1 MQKLTQA
8 AAFAHIR
15 GLGLIVRKTE
25 YGDFRVADA
34 SEADLAKREAGA
46 AYCSDLQEAID
57 TAEAWAANK
66 ADVARVAA
74 EAEAKAEALRA
85 ESPRVI
91 DATPTWAGVL
101 PMLCLA
107 LENATEDGKRIA
119 RAELQRMAEAAD
131 RFNAYAKG
139 RANA

>member
-1 MQKLTQA
+1 MERLTQK
-8 AAFAHIR
+8 AAFERIR
-15 GLGLIVRKTE
+15 ALGCVVRKTDWNE
-25 YGDFRVADA
+25 YRVADA

-74 EAEAKAEALRA
+74 EAEAKAEALP
-85 ESPRVI
+85 EGPRVI
-91 DATPTWAGVL
+91 DATPTWSAVL
-101 PMLCLA
+101 PLLFAA

-131 RFNAYAKG
+131 RFNAIAKG